1 MRLAL
6 ADDMRELQ
14 KAKQAERALMLVAGG
29 TPVDVVLKSLEEDCR
44 KAAAAGLSST
54 RAVFLDFVGNTDA
67 IQLGLE
73 QHGFLVKEIEIS
85 RSTFGDL
92 SLVKCFSNAP
102 RRNSKGDL
110 SEI

>member
-73 QHGFLVKEIEIS
+73 QHGFLVKEIEIY
-85 RSTFGDL
+85 RGAL
-92 SLVKCFSNAP
+92 LVTLAW
-102 RRNSKGDL
+102 
-110 SEI
+110 